1 MSAALIQSMV
11 NCGSSATTVAGGSSI
26 EWSTNGSDW
35 TTVSITGWRPFRDY
49 LSTMSS
55 ALPGA
60 LSITYSTTTDRCT
73 VAVSDSTTYPVRGTA
88 STAKLLGFNNTTVAT
103 GGSDTAGDYA
113 PRGVCPLSGLHLANP
128 KPARAS
134 DVRTFRHGV
143 THSTSFGEGTIY
155 DVRGTIAHADR
166 VRLQEGPC
174 SIGKVRIGEWAAGA
188 VYSSSAL
195 GGYLDAVLV
204 QQPSIAPADTVEQN
218 IDFSFIAIAPSTAH
232 DTAESMGDPVFGS
245 LKRGYSLNYYAR
257 IEGIPYIFTEAA
269 TGITSSAYTNHTE
282 SATLVI
288 SDGTTITQKIERS
301 RGLLAS
307 TGLRLG
313 ILDPTNAL
321 GLFKRPTL
329 KIALGADL
337 AHNGTTA
344 TIDQDSGATSDWPA
358 GGAATASFYLG
369 KEFVKYGAKAT
380 ANFSSLTR
388 GNWGPVYEYKS
399 KGPGSFATL
408 SDTPQ
413 VWRGRIVEVWGMLL
427 DPFGAPVAS
436 DFDDAYTRA
445 VFTGDLQ
452 SQPGFDS
459 GVWVLNCSDLIRRL
473 ATSTGVTASGKCAAQ
488 HGGKDI
494 GSTLIRLES
503 GAKVTLIY
511 SIHAS
516 SADAHVSE
524 SEIIAAT
531 ALLDIATGIG
541 VWADAT
547 AAGYTDIRTLMQAAF
562 WRTHNHNPGWSGGG
576 GGSDAVLGTH
586 GDFGFGS
593 SDGNFRLGSDGID
606 FDYAAHKKDEWGTS
620 LAVLLHTQGQAVQT
634 PIMEVAVTSFGL
646 GENESWEKPA
656 EISPKLSG
664 KAVDYL
670 IVREDAA
677 MDALAGSFAS
687 SGHLV
692 VGDGK
697 DAELVQYTTKESI
710 YPSGCVCFTGLTRGV
725 GGTPRADFFDS
736 SLAVHQAHREEAVAF
751 GDLMAKVIESSGIAA
766 SLRGTFDDFTD
777 EGVGYGIDDDH
788 VLDSGSG
795 LAPSLQTKIVADH
808 CGLPA
813 DLSVVMSGKQMTFA
827 KMFEGLLAAKRQCVG
842 WVRAGQRLKIGVVRT
857 VASASY
863 FETMHTVKDADLQ
876 LTSAARIA
884 DITTPPNIINIS
896 RVPTMLDDS
905 KDTGTVRVIPD
916 IAARGGKQTKLN
928 LYGLNGADFSPV
940 AQVLAMGMIE
950 ETGASVAYEI
960 KVAGWHDWM
969 AGDLIKFDGITH
981 GALWDWTSDS
991 AGLDCYGRILE
1002 VRRNLTSGDV
1012 SLRVLVEGNGFA
1024 QLLCPCA
1031 TVSANSSNQLT
1042 VDSVDYFQDDDP
1054 VSVYTPGVSGSYEEF
1069 TISSINTS
1077 TKVITLS
1084 GTPAS
1089 VTNSITVVSYPSNDN
1104 GAITAVQDS
1113 HAHVAD
1119 GGQWD

>member
-1 MSAALIQSMV
+1 MV
-11 NCGSSATTVAGGSSI
+11 NCGTSTVAVAGFSSI
-26 EWSTNGSDW
+26 DWSTNGSDW
-35 TTVSITGWRPFRDY
+35 TTVSITGWLPFKDY
-49 LSTMSS
+49 LSTFSA
-55 ALPGA
+55 ALPAA

-73 VAVSDSTTYPVRGTA
+73 VAVSDSTTYHVRWTA

-103 GGSDTAGDYA
+103 GGSDTTGDYA

-128 KPARAS
+128 RPARQS

-143 THSTSFGEGTIY
+143 THSSSFGEGTIY
-155 DVRGTIAHADR
+155 DARGTIAHADR

-174 SIGKVRIGEWAAGA
+174 SIGKVRLGEWTASA
-188 VYSSSAL
+188 VYSSSEL
-195 GGYLDAVLV
+195 GGYLDAFLI
-204 QQPSIAPADTVEQN
+204 QQPTIAASDTVEQH
-218 IDFSFIAIAPSTAH
+218 IGFSFLALAPSTAH
-232 DTAESMGDPVFGS
+232 NSSDSMGDAVFGS
-245 LKRGYSLNYYAR
+245 LQRGYSFNFYAR
-257 IEGIPYIFTEAA
+257 IEGLPYIFTEAA
-269 TGITSSAYTNHTE
+269 TGITSSAYPHHTE

-301 RGLLAS
+301 KGLLAS

-337 AHNGTTA
+337 AHDGTTA
-344 TIDQDSGATSDWPA
+344 TIDQDSGATSDWPS

-413 VWRGRIVEVWGMLL
+413 VWRGRIVEVWAMLL

-452 SQPGFDS
+452 GQPGYDS

-503 GAKVTLIY
+503 GADVTLVY
-511 SIHAS
+511 SIHKNN
-516 SADAHVSE
+516 
-524 SEIIAAT
+524 AT
-531 ALLDIATGIG
+531 AQASENETVPVTELLDITDGIG

-547 AAGYTDIRTLMQAAF
+547 TAGYTDIRTLMQAAF
-562 WRTHNHNPGWSGGG
+562 WRTHNHTPGWGTVGADST
-576 GGSDAVLGTH
+576 DVMGTH

-593 SDGNFRLGSDGID
+593 SDGNFRLGSDGIE
-606 FDYAAHKKDEWGTS
+606 FDYAAHKKDDWSTT
-620 LAVLLHTQGQAVQT
+620 LDVLLHTQGQALQT
-634 PIMEVAVTSFGL
+634 PLMHAAVTSLGL
-646 GENESWEKPA
+646 AENQSWEKPA
-656 EISPKLSG
+656 EIKQKLTG

-670 IVREDAA
+670 IVKEDAA
-677 MDALAGSFAS
+677 MDALAGSFSS
-687 SGHLV
+687 SGYLV

-710 YPSGCVCFTGLTRGV
+710 YPSGSVCFTGLTRGI

-766 SLRGTFDDFTD
+766 SLRGSFDDFTD

-808 CGLPA
+808 CGMPA

-827 KMFEGLLAAKRQCVG
+827 KMFEGLLAAKRQCLG
-842 WVRAGQRLKIGVVRT
+842 WVRAGQRLKMGVVRT

-876 LTSAARIA
+876 LTSGARIA
-884 DITTPPNIINIS
+884 EITTPPNIINIS
-896 RVPTMLDDS
+896 RVPTLLDDS
-905 KDTGTVRVIPD
+905 KDTVTVRVIPD
-916 IAARGGKQTKLN
+916 IAARGGKESKLA

-960 KVAGWHDWM
+960 KVAGWHDWL

-991 AGLDCYGRILE
+991 SGLDCYGRILE

-1012 SLRVLVEGNGFA
+1012 TLRVLVEGNGFA
-1024 QLLCPCA
+1024 QLLCPVA

-1042 VDSVDYFQDDDP
+1042 VDSVAYFREGDP
-1054 VSVYTPGVSGSYEEF
+1054 VLVYTPGVSGSYEEF
-1069 TISSINTS
+1069 TISSINAS
-1077 TKVITLS
+1077 TNVITLS

-1089 VTNSITVVSYPSNDN
+1089 VTNSITVVTYPSNDN
-1104 GAITAVQDS
+1104 GSITTVQDS